1 MINSPTIDKEEVEK
15 FSRIADEWWDE
26 KGKFRPLHIINPVR
40 LQYIRDKIC
49 KHFGRDNTQIR
60 SLSGLS
66 LLDIGCGGGL
76 MAEPLARLGTQVTAI
91 DASEKNIKVAKLHS
105 EKTGV
110 EIDYQCSSAEDLFAT
125 TGKKFDVV
133 LALEIVEHVADVKSF
148 ISACADL
155 LKPNGLLFVSTINR
169 TIKSY
174 GLAIIGAEYLM
185 RWLPIG
191 THDWQKFL
199 RPSELCL
206 QIRNNGLTIDEMT
219 GMSFNPIKNSWHLNE
234 KDLSV
239 NYIISAT
246 KQLNIASQ

>member
-1 MINSPTIDKEEVEK
+1 MTTSPTIDKEEVEK

-26 KGKFRPLHIINPVR
+26 KGKFRPLHIINPIR

-49 KHFGRDNTQIR
+49 THFGKDNNQIR

-76 MAEPLARLGTQVTAI
+76 MAEPLAKLGAQVTAI

-105 EKTGV
+105 DKTAID
-110 EIDYQCSSAEDLFAT
+110 IDYQCSSAEDLLAT
-125 TGKKFDVV
+125 TSKKFDVV
-133 LALEIVEHVADVKSF
+133 LALEIVEHVADVPHF
-148 ISACADL
+148 IAACAGL
-155 LKPNGLLFVSTINR
+155 LKPNGLLFISTINR

-174 GLAIIGAEYLM
+174 GLAIIGAEYIL
-185 RWLPIG
+185 RWLPRG

-206 QIRNNGLTIDEMT
+206 QIRNNGLNIEEMT
-219 GMSFNPIKNSWHLNE
+219 GMSFNPIKNYWHLNE

-239 NYIISAT
+239 NYIISAV
-246 KQLNIASQ
+246 K

>member
-1 MINSPTIDKEEVEK
+1 MINSSTIDKDEVEK
-15 FSRIADEWWDE
+15 FSRIADEWWNE

-49 KHFGRDNTQIR
+49 RHFDKDNNQMR

-76 MAEPLARLGTQVTAI
+76 MSEPLARLGAQVTAI

-105 EKTGV
+105 EKTGID
-110 EIDYQCSSAEDLFAT
+110 IDYQCSSAEDLLT
-125 TGKKFDVV
+125 TTNNKFDVV
-133 LALEIVEHVADVKSF
+133 LALEIVEHVADVQHF
-148 ISACADL
+148 IAACAGL
-155 LKPNGLLFVSTINR
+155 LNPNGLLFVSTINR

-174 GLAIIGAEYLM
+174 GLAIIGAEYLL

-206 QIRNNGLTIDEMT
+206 QIRNNGLNIDEMT
-219 GMSFNPIKNSWHLNE
+219 GMSFNPMKNSWHLNE

-246 KQLNIASQ
+246 K